1 MATFEEIEKARK
13 LLGLRDRATLEEIK
27 QAYRKMAFRYHPDG
41 KAQVGAEDDDMM
53 KQLNWA
59 YELLLHYISKYS
71 YPFTEE
77 GVAKCYPDEELL
89 RRFRNGW
96 FDGI

>member
-1 MATFEEIEKARK
+1 MAKFEEIDKARK

-41 KAQVGAEDDDMM
+41 KAQAYEDGDMM

-59 YELLLHYISKYS
+59 YELLLDYVDKYS
-71 YPFTEE
+71 YSFTEE
-77 GVAKCYPDEELL
+77 DVIKCYPDEELL
-89 RRFRNGW
+89 RRFRDGW

>member
-1 MATFEEIEKARK
+1 MDTFAEVDKARK

-27 QAYRKMAFRYHPDG
+27 QAYRKMAFHYHPDRNT
-41 KAQVGAEDDDMM
+41 QMDEDDDMM

-59 YELLLHYISKYS
+59 YKLLLDYVDKYGYS
-71 YPFTEE
+71 FTEE
-77 GVAKCYPDEELL
+77 DVAKCYPDEEILL
-89 RRFRNGW
+89 RFRNGW